1 MKLKFFFQ
9 LFLCALSFSTL
20 AQVSLVPLSQYS
32 VGYKN
37 DGFQLRTT
45 STTATPANIDTLKLP
60 FIEDFSGSFIPL
72 QKITVQ
78 LFGNGPTQVYQL
90 TYIKRHGLKTG
101 DSVRVFNSVTSIK
114 LSNNLI
120 NINGVRFVQVIDDYT
135 FQLFDDKA
143 LSTPTHVDPLNK
155 LISCNWIKI
164 GRPLYS
170 HVPDL
175 SSFLNNN
182 GGVYINNDM
191 STNPINI
198 GVASFDGVNYKGIPY
213 STSPISGYSDTLTSL
228 PFNLSL
234 YQPSNNIYFS
244 FYWESKSLGDDPIAT
259 EFLSL
264 EFKDVNQNWVQVWK
278 QFGGVD
284 AIDTF
289 QRATIPIQN
298 ISYLHKSFQYRFRS
312 YGVLNGRFN
321 VWNIDYIYI
330 DTNRTSNDILKDVM
344 IVKTNQGCLKNYTSV
359 PYKHIK
365 NLAIADIIAET
376 DTLLLLINDFGY
388 SPLNTLAYDFFH
400 LTRDNLGNNNI
411 RLLHDSKVPESY
423 RYKRIQTPKPQQK
436 NIIDT
441 IPTGYMTGPYAL
453 KEEFSFP
460 PLNSDTSNRFD
471 LSFNNFAAVETL
483 FYDYYAYDD
492 NIPESTLYT
501 LNPGGIKVGQAMRIL
516 KTDTLTHIDFC
527 FIRNNGPDMTNTQ
540 IFMNVWKQNE
550 SISQGAKLNPSN
562 NRIDAVLVNQLIEIQ
577 YSTEMNGFFRYSI
590 NNPTVLTAGETYLFG
605 FTQNAFYPLSTGY
618 DRNNDHFKDI
628 YISLNNVEWVPLSA
642 TNIQPG
648 SLMIRPV
655 FSKNEVLT
663 STTSKKSEAIVFTI
677 FPNPAQAEVHFTGEP
692 EYMYVYDISGLLVFE
707 KNVRDLQS
715 ISTETLS
722 SGLYIVVLSKGDYKE
737 AKRLIIQK

>member
-9 LFLCALSFSTL
+9 LFLCALSFATL

-32 VGYKN
+32 VGYKK

-45 STTATPANIDTLKLP
+45 STTPTKIDTLKLP

-101 DSVRVFNSVTSIK
+101 DSIHIFNSGTYQTAKSH
-114 LSNNLI
+114 L
-120 NINGVRFVQVIDDYT
+120 NGVRFVQVIDDYT
-135 FQLFDDKA
+135 FQLFNDQA
-143 LSTPTHVDPLNK
+143 LSTPTEVNTQNK
-155 LISCNWIKI
+155 MFSCNWTKI

-170 HVPDL
+170 HVPD
-175 SSFLNNN
+175 SMSFLNNN

-198 GVASFDGVNYKGIPY
+198 GVASFDGVNYKGVPY
-213 STSPISGYSDTLTSL
+213 STSPISGYSDSLTSL
-228 PFNLSL
+228 PFNLSSN
-234 YQPSNNIYFS
+234 QPIDSIYFS

-264 EFKDVNQNWVQVWK
+264 EFKDVNQKWIQVWQ

-284 AIDTF
+284 TTDTF
-289 QRATIPIQN
+289 NRVSIPIKD
-298 ISYLHKSFQYRFRS
+298 ISYLHKSFQYQFRS

-321 VWNIDYIYI
+321 VWNVDYIYI
-330 DTNRTSNDILKDVM
+330 DTNRTYNDDSLKDIM
-344 IVKTNQGCLKNYTSV
+344 IVKTNPDCLKNYTSI

-365 NLAIADIIAET
+365 DLAASAISSET
-376 DTLLLLINDFGY
+376 DSAFMFAKNFTYDPLVARGVDNYHLI
-388 SPLNTLAYDFFH
+388 
-400 LTRDNLGNNNI
+400 RDNLSK
-411 RLLHDSKVPESY
+411 DSISY
-423 RYKRIQTPKPQQK
+423 DLKSFTAKGSNYRQSFS
-436 NIIDT
+436 DT
-441 IPTGYMTGPYAL
+441 IPVKRMTAPYVL
-453 KEEFSFP
+453 KEEFLVTP
-460 PLNSDTSNRFD
+460 ALADTSNRFD
-471 LSFNNFAAVETL
+471 LSFNNFAAIETL

-501 LNPGGIKVGQAMRIL
+501 LNPGGIKVGQAMTIL
-516 KTDTLTHIDFC
+516 KTDTLTHIDYC
-527 FIRNNGPDMTNTQ
+527 FIRNNGPDLSNTQ

-550 SISQGAKLNPSN
+550 SISQGTKLNPTN
-562 NRIDAVLVNQLIEIQ
+562 NRIDAVLVNQLIDIQ
-577 YSTEMNGFFRYSI
+577 YGAEMNGFFRYAIS
-590 NNPTVLTAGETYLFG
+590 NPTVLTAGETYLFG
-605 FTQNAFYPLSTGY
+605 FTQNAFSPLSTGY

-628 YISLNNVEWVPLSA
+628 HVSLNNVEWVPLSA

-663 STTSKKSEAIVFTI
+663 STTSKQSKEIDFTI
-677 FPNPAQAEVHFTGEP
+677 FPNPAQSVLHFTGEP
-692 EYMYVYDISGLLVFE
+692 EYIYVYDISGLLVFE

-715 ISTETLS
+715 LSTETLS

>member
-9 LFLCALSFSTL
+9 LFLCALSLSTL

-32 VGYKN
+32 VGYKK
-37 DGFQLRTT
+37 DEFQLRTT
-45 STTATPANIDTLKLP
+45 STTATPAKVDTLKLP

-72 QKITVQ
+72 QKISIE
-78 LFGNGPTQVYQL
+78 LLGNGPTQVYQL
-90 TYIKRHGLKTG
+90 TYIKRHGLNTG
-101 DSVRVFNSVTSIK
+101 DSIHVFNSVTSITS
-114 LSNNLI
+114 SNNSI
-120 NINGVRFVQVIDDYT
+120 VINGVRFVQVIDDYT

-143 LSTPTHVDPLNK
+143 LSTPILVDPLNK
-155 LISCNWIKI
+155 LISCNWTKI

-170 HVPDL
+170 HVPD
-175 SSFLNNN
+175 SMSFLNNN
-182 GGVYINNDM
+182 GGVYVNNDM

-213 STSPISGYSDTLTSL
+213 SSSPISGYSDSLTSL
-228 PFNLSL
+228 PFNLSSN
-234 YQPSNNIYFS
+234 QPIDSIYFS
-244 FYWESKSLGDDPIAT
+244 FYWESKSLGDDPIDI

-264 EFKDVNQNWVQVWK
+264 EFKDVNQKWIQVWQ

-284 AIDTF
+284 TTDTF
-289 QRATIPIQN
+289 NRVSVPIKD
-298 ISYLHKSFQYRFRS
+298 ITYLHKSFQYQFKS

-321 VWNIDYIYI
+321 VWNVDYIYI
-330 DTNRTSNDILKDVM
+330 DTNRTYNDTLKDIM

-365 NLAIADIIAET
+365 DLSTQNISLQT
-376 DTLLLLINDFGY
+376 DTILLLINDFGFPH
-388 SPLNTLAYDFFH
+388 STLLANQF
-400 LTRDNLGNNNI
+400 LQITRDNLGNNNI
-411 RLLHDSKVPESY
+411 RQLHQSRLPNSIQ
-423 RYKRIQTPKPQQK
+423 YKRLQTQLPPYN
-436 NIIDT
+436 NILDT
-441 IPTGYMTGPYAL
+441 IPVELMTEPYVL

-460 PLNSDTSNRFD
+460 PLNSDTTDRFD
-471 LSFNNFAAVETL
+471 LSFNNFAAIETL

-501 LNPGGIKVGQAMRIL
+501 LNPGGIKVGQAMTIL
-516 KTDTLTHIDFC
+516 KTDTLTHIDYC
-527 FIRNNGPDMTNTQ
+527 FIRNNGPDMSNTQ

-550 SISQGAKLNPSN
+550 NISQGTKLNPTN

-577 YSTEMNGFFRYSI
+577 YSAEMNGFFRYAI
-590 NNPTVLTAGETYLFG
+590 NNPKVLTAGETYLFG
-605 FTQNAFYPLSTGY
+605 FTQNAFSPLSTGY

-648 SLMIRPV
+648 ALMIRPV

-663 STTSKKSEAIVFTI
+663 STTSKLSEAIDFTI
-677 FPNPAQAEVHFTGEP
+677 FPNPAQSELHFTGEP
-692 EYMYVYDISGLLVFE
+692 EYIYIYDISGLLVFE
-707 KNVRDLQS
+707 KNVRDQQS

>member
-1 MKLKFFFQ
+1 MKLKFLFQ
-9 LFLCALSFSTL
+9 LFLCALSFATL

-32 VGYKN
+32 VGYKK

-45 STTATPANIDTLKLP
+45 STTPTKIDTLKLP

-90 TYIKRHGLKTG
+90 TYIKRHGLNTG
-101 DSVRVFNSVTSIK
+101 DSIRVFNTVTSITS
-114 LSNNLI
+114 SNNSI
-120 NINGVRFVQVIDDYT
+120 SINGVRFVQVIDKYT

-143 LSTPTHVDPLNK
+143 LSTPTHIDPLNK
-155 LISCNWIKI
+155 LISCNWSKI

-170 HVPDL
+170 HIPDSL
-175 SSFLNNN
+175 SFLNDS
-182 GGVYINNDM
+182 GGVYVNNNM

-213 STSPISGYSDTLTSL
+213 STSPTSGYSDKLTSL

-244 FYWESKSLGDDPIAT
+244 FYWESKSLGDSPIDI

-264 EFKDVNQNWVQVWK
+264 EFKDVNQNWVQVWQ

-284 AIDTF
+284 TIDTF

-321 VWNIDYIYI
+321 VWNVDYIYI
-330 DTNRTSNDILKDVM
+330 DTNRTYNDTLKDIM
-344 IVKTNQGCLKNYTSV
+344 IAKTNQGCLKNYTSI

-365 NLAIADIIAET
+365 ALSTQNISLQT
-376 DTLLLLINDFGY
+376 DTILLLINDFGFPH
-388 SPLNTLAYDFFH
+388 STLLANQFLL

-411 RLLHDSKVPESY
+411 RQLHQSRLPSSIQ
-423 RYKRIQTPKPQQK
+423 YKRLQTQLPPYN
-436 NIIDT
+436 NILDT
-441 IPTGYMTGPYAL
+441 IPVGFMTEPYAL

-460 PLNSDTSNRFD
+460 PLNSDTTDRFD

-501 LNPGGIKVGQAMRIL
+501 LNPGGIKVGQAMTIL
-516 KTDTLTHIDFC
+516 KTDTLTHIDYC
-527 FIRNNGPDMTNTQ
+527 FIRNNGPDMSNTQ

-550 SISQGAKLNPSN
+550 SISQGTKLNPTN
-562 NRIDAVLVNQLIEIQ
+562 NRIDAVLVNQLIDIQ
-577 YSTEMNGFFRYSI
+577 YGAEMNGFFRYAIS
-590 NNPTVLTAGETYLFG
+590 NPTVLTAGETYLFG
-605 FTQNAFYPLSTGY
+605 FTQNAFSPLSTGY

-663 STTSKKSEAIVFTI
+663 STTSKQSKEIDFTI
-677 FPNPAQAEVHFTGEP
+677 FPNPAQSVLHFTGEP
-692 EYMYVYDISGLLVFE
+692 EYIYVYDISGLLVFE
-707 KNVRDLQS
+707 KNVHDLQS
-715 ISTETLS
+715 LSTETLS